1 MKRKLHSVAALSVF
15 GVLLG
20 CAQIAPPS
28 PKNQLAASRGPL
40 EKMPVKVAAGSVAT
54 TGASG
59 ADVLFS
65 VGRYQH
71 SAGQLEQAALHY
83 TQVLELDAHHV
94 GSLNALAVI
103 HAQAGRTDEALKLFI
118 RAMQLSPKAAH
129 IHNNMGYALM
139 RAGRLD
145 EAGVQLREAQAL
157 DPGSVQAAQNMALLA
172 REEGK
177 RAAMAAKP
185 EPQPT
190 AAAVPTGPALV
201 AVSENVYELRMP
213 AAQSNVVP
221 AVQVAAQP
229 VAQPVVIQSAMQVNV
244 KAAIPVV
251 ADAAASAAEPRVTAS
266 LVTVSLKPELDP
278 GWQKTVQAVKPAENL
293 LKGVRLEVSNGA
305 GVTQLARRTADR
317 LAPTGVIT
325 ARLTNAKPYRQ
336 VRTEI
341 QFLAGQDLAAQA
353 LQARLPV
360 TAKAVTSSELQR
372 GVQIRLVLGHDV
384 AGRAMAAWLDEKTVR
399 VAQLSE
405 VGGW

>member
-1 MKRKLHSVAALSVF
+1 
-15 GVLLG
+15 
-20 CAQIAPPS
+20 
-28 PKNQLAASRGPL
+28 
-40 EKMPVKVAAGSVAT
+40 MPVKVAAGPVAT

-83 TQVLELDAHHV
+83 TQVLELDPNHV

-103 HAQAGRTDEALKLFI
+103 HAQAGRTDEALKLFS

-157 DPGSVQAAQNMALLA
+157 DPGSVQAAQNIALLT
-172 REEGK
+172 REEAK
-177 RAAMAAKP
+177 RAALAAKP

-190 AAAVPTGPALV
+190 AATAPSGPALV

-213 AAQSNVVP
+213 AAQSNAAP

-229 VAQPVVIQSAMQVNV
+229 AAQPVIVQSAMPVNA
-244 KAAIPVV
+244 KTAIPVV
-251 ADAAASAAEPRVTAS
+251 ADAAAPAVERRMTAS
-266 LVTVSLKPELDP
+266 LMTVSLKPELDP
-278 GWQKTVQAVKPAENL
+278 GWQKTVQAVKSSENL

-360 TAKAVTSSELQR
+360 TANAVTSSELQR

-384 AGRAMAAWLDEKTVR
+384 AGRAIAAWLDGEFKPL
-399 VAQLSE
+399 AQLPQPG
-405 VGGW
+405 VPG